1 MRRANLFGPLAD
13 RTFRLLWLA
22 ATTSSAGSAFVPVAL
37 AFAVLG
43 IGGTATSLGVV
54 LLVGTLAGLAS
65 YQVAGVWADRVSRRN
80 LMFIADLV
88 RLAVEA
94 GVAVLLLTRHAR
106 IWELA
111 VAGALLAIATAFEGP
126 ASTGLVAEIVPPER
140 LQSANSLLSISNSGT
155 SVIGPALSGL
165 LVATAGPGWAFA
177 IDAASF
183 AGSAVFL
190 LRIPKRRR
198 EPAPR
203 QHFLAELAAGWREV
217 SSRNWAWSTLI
228 GNAFS
233 NMTFAIFL
241 VLGPVLA
248 LQRLG
253 GAGGWGL
260 VSSGMTVGTLLS
272 GLIAMWYRARRP
284 IAFGMWMVVLTAL
297 PLLALA
303 ARLPLYLV
311 VIAAAVGMLGV
322 LVLNTNWDTAIQQV
336 VPNDMLAR
344 FRSYDFLL
352 AFVAMPIGYAIAGP
366 LQSAFG
372 ADKVLVACAVVAV
385 VANAIPAMLP
395 SVRAVV
401 RHPDGTI
408 TAPPPRPAIVTAAT
422 PDPAGGQS

>member
-94 GVAVLLLTRHAR
+94 CVAVLLLTRHAR

-177 IDAASF
+177 VDAASF

-190 LRIPKRRR
+190 LRIPKRQR

-272 GLIAMWYRARRP
+272 GMIAMWYRARRP

-311 VIAAAVGMLGV
+311 VIAGAVGMLGV

-336 VPNDMLAR
+336 VPNDKLAR

-372 ADKVLVACAVVAV
+372 ADKVLVGCAAVAV

-408 TAPPPRPAIVTAAT
+408 TAPAPRTAIVAAE
-422 PDPAGGQS
+422 PDPAGEPT